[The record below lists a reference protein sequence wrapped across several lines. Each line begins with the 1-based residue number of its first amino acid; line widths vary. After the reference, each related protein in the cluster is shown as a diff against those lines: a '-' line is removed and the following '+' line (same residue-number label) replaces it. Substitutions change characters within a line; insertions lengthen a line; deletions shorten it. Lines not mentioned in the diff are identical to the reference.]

1 MADMKKINS
10 KKAFK
15 ICIIA
20 YAVVIV
26 IGLICS
32 LVFGLKLDINF
43 AGGTRI
49 TYSYTGDVA
58 QKDFEDTVK
67 TVIKDEIKVSQ
78 SESFAGDTK
87 TFTINVV
94 GKKTISSENQTAVK
108 TALTKKFT
116 KNNFEIYDS
125 NSVNPSVAGSFFVKS
140 LVAVL
145 ITAIFVVAYVG
156 VRFRKIGG
164 VSAAITAL
172 CALVLDLFVS
182 FFVCA
187 IFRLQ
192 IDSNFIAVVLTLL
205 GYSLNDTIVVY
216 DRVRENKKYYPKLTT
231 SDNMDITTG
240 GILTRNIVTTT
251 TTILAVL
258 TIIVVSEIFGL
269 TSLRTFAIPMAF
281 GLISGCFSSLFV
293 AGPLWVY
300 WKEYREKHPT
310 NKNKKSKAKA

>member
-1 MADMKKINS
+1 MTDMKKINT

-15 ICIIA
+15 ISIIA
-20 YAVVIV
+20 YAAVIV
-26 IGLICS
+26 LGLIFT

-49 TYSYTGDVA
+49 TYSYTGDVKEA
-58 QKDFEDTVK
+58 DFESTVK
-67 TVIKDEIKVSQ
+67 TVIKDEIKITQ

-94 GKKTISSENQTAVK
+94 GKKTVSSAKQTAVK
-108 TALTKKFT
+108 TALTEKFS
-116 KNNFEIYDS
+116 KNNFEIYDAT
-125 NSVNPSVAGSFFVKS
+125 SVNPSVAGTFFAKS

-145 ITAIFVVAYVG
+145 ITAVLVIIYVG
-156 VRFRKIGG
+156 IRFKKIGG

-172 CALVLDLFVS
+172 CALVLDLLVS
-182 FFVCA
+182 FFACA

-192 IDSNFIAVVLTLL
+192 IDSNYMAVVLTLL

-216 DRVRENKKYYPKLTT
+216 DRIRENKKYYPKLAI
-231 SDNMDITTG
+231 SENMDITSG
-240 GILTRNIVTTT
+240 GIITRNIVTTT
-251 TTILAVL
+251 TTLLAVI

-281 GLISGCFSSLFV
+281 GLISGCISSLFV

-300 WKEYREKHPT
+300 WREFREKHT
-310 NKNKKSKAKA
+310 KTKR